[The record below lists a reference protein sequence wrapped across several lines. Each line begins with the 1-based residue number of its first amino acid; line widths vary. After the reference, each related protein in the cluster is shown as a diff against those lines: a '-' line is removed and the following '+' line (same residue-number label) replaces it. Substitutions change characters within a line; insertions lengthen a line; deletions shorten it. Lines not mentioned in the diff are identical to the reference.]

1 VNLSVIQNYLTE
13 QKIDGWLVYSFRNQN
28 PIAQA
33 VSGLAHS
40 GSRRWF
46 CWIPAQG
53 APRWLVHAIETHMF
67 VDLPAEMAGEM
78 TRYVGWE
85 EMEAKLPLLVGTSA
99 GRPLRIAM
107 EYSPRNALP
116 YVSTVDGGVIELV
129 RETTGAEIVSSGDL
143 LQQMMAV
150 LSAGQIAGHRRSAA
164 GCLAVKDAA
173 FAFIG
178 QRLRNGQDVNE
189 FEVQCFINDE
199 LVKLNLQTG
208 VTSLCSVNA
217 NAADPHYISSPAH
230 HKPIHKGDAVL
241 IDMWSRETVNP
252 DDSFADITWTA
263 FCGAEVPPKMRQV
276 FDVVAQARDATVR
289 HIQDRLDAGLPA
301 YGYMADDAA
310 RNVIIRAGYGEF
322 ILHRTGHSLGPT
334 GHWIGANIDNLET
347 QDRRQLIPNLMFTVE
362 PGIYMPDFNFDD
374 SPHAKGLGIRS
385 EINCLMHADRVE
397 VTTLPLQTQVIPI
410 LT

>member
-1 VNLSVIQNYLTE
+1 MNLSAIQNYLTE

-28 PIAQA
+28 PIARS
-33 VSGLAHS
+33 VSGLAAS

-53 APRWLVHAIETHMF
+53 TPRWLVHAIETHMF
-67 VDLPAEMAGEM
+67 VDLPSEMAGEM

-85 EMEAKLPLLVGTSA
+85 EMEAKLPQLIGTTT

-116 YVSTVDGGVIELV
+116 YVSTVDAGVIELV

-143 LQQMMAV
+143 VQQMTAV
-150 LSAGQIAGHRRSAA
+150 LSAEQIAGHRRSAA

-178 QRLRNGQDVNE
+178 QRLRDGQDVTE
-189 FEVQCFINDE
+189 FDVQCYINEE
-199 LVKLNLQTG
+199 LERIGLQTG

-217 NAADPHYISSPAH
+217 NAADPHYISSAAH
-230 HKPIHKGDAVL
+230 HSPIHKGDAVL
-241 IDMWSRETVNP
+241 IDMWSRETNSP

-263 FCGAEVPPKMRQV
+263 YCGAEVPPKMRQV
-276 FDVVAQARDATVR
+276 FEVVAAARDATVR
-289 HIQDRLDAGLPA
+289 HIQARLDAGQPA

-310 RNVIIRAGYGEF
+310 RKVIIDAGYGEF

-362 PGIYMPDFNFDD
+362 PGIYIPDFNFDD
-374 SPHAKGLGIRS
+374 NPQAKGLGIRS

-397 VTTLPLQTQVIPI
+397 VTTLPLQTEVIPI
-410 LT
+410 LG